1 MIDYT
6 PFYHR
11 LREQNLD
18 RLLSG
23 LPEKIDA
30 ALDEGRQGLMPK
42 WKEIIQALPKSA
54 VPSRIDFNAAEVT
67 IGRPKDG
74 NGETRENIYRLLQKL
89 KPWKKGP
96 YDIFGVKVDTEWRSD
111 FKWDRLKDH
120 IQPLKGKTVLDVGC
134 GNGYHCWRMRGS
146 GADLVIGIDPFLTF
160 IAQFGAVKSL
170 VPDEPVWALPLGIEA
185 LPRELRLFDTVFSMG
200 VMYHRRSPFDHL
212 LELKSCLRTGGEL
225 VLETLVIDGQKG
237 EVLVPE
243 GRYSKMHNIWF
254 MPSCP
259 TLASWLKRVGFQNI
273 RLIDVTRTTTDEQ
286 RATEWMVFES
296 LPDFLDPDDQNKT
309 IEGYPAPQRAIFLAE
324 SP

>member
-6 PFYHR
+6 PLYNR
-11 LREQNLD
+11 LRHLNLD

-30 ALDEGRQGLMPK
+30 ALHESRQALMPK
-42 WKEIIQALPKSA
+42 WKEIIQDLPKPA
-54 VPSRIDFNAAEVT
+54 PSRVDFNASAVT
-67 IGRPKDG
+67 IGRPDDG
-74 NGETRENIYRLLQKL
+74 SAEVREKLFRYLQEL

-111 FKWDRLKDH
+111 FKWDRLKSH

-160 IAQFGAVKSL
+160 IAQFAAIRSF
-170 VPDEPVWALPLGIEA
+170 VPDEPVWVLPLGIEA

-200 VMYHRRSPFDHL
+200 VLYHRRSPFDHL
-212 LELKSCLRTGGEL
+212 LELKSCLKTGGEL
-225 VLETLVIDGQKG
+225 VLETLVIDGEKG

-243 GRYSKMHNIWF
+243 GRYSKMHNVWF
-254 MPSCP
+254 MPSCL
-259 TLASWLKRVGFQNI
+259 TLESWLKRIGFKNV
-273 RLIDVTRTTTDEQ
+273 RLIDVNQTSTEEQ
-286 RATEWMVFES
+286 RGTDWMVFES
-296 LPDFLDPDDQNKT
+296 LPDFLDPNDHNKT
-309 IEGYPAPQRAIFLAE
+309 IEGYPAPKRAILLAE